1 MKTSPCLRTL
11 SASLVLAFALPAAAL
26 ASSEPAAGNEAAQAR
41 AIVKN
46 ILSDNAR
53 FVRDT
58 KDAHFAGLK
67 KGQQPRATIVTCSD
81 SRVHT
86 HALDKTPDGDLF
98 MVRNIGNQHAT
109 GEGSVEYGV
118 RHLHTPVL
126 MFIGHSACGA
136 VKAAM
141 GGYDGIEPAIK
152 KELDTLKV
160 PGKNAKDDKEVMDS
174 VQANVNSQVASAT
187 QKYAAEMK
195 AGKLTVVGA
204 VYDFRNDYKQGNG
217 RLVVVNING
226 ETDAAKIKQ
235 APVMASK

>member
-1 MKTSPCLRTL
+1 MNQSPRLRSL
-11 SASLVLAFALPAAAL
+11 SVALVLALAIPAAAQ
-26 ASSEPAAGNEAAQAR
+26 ASTEASTGNEAAQAR

-46 ILSDNAR
+46 LLKDNAH
-53 FVRDT
+53 FVREM
-58 KDAHFAGLK
+58 KEGHFAGLK

-98 MVRNIGNQHAT
+98 MIRNIGNQHAT

-136 VKAAM
+136 VKAVM
-141 GGYDGIEPAIK
+141 GGYEGIEPAIK
-152 KELDTLKV
+152 KELDTLQV
-160 PGKNAKDDKEVMDS
+160 PGKNTKDDKEVMDS
-174 VQANVNSQVASAT
+174 VQANVNSQVANAM
-187 QKYAAEMK
+187 QKYAPEMK

-204 VYDFRNDYKQGNG
+204 VYDFRNDYKQGN
-217 RLVVVNING
+217 
-226 ETDAAKIKQ
+226 
-235 APVMASK
+235 

>member
-1 MKTSPCLRTL
+1 MQVSRCL
-11 SASLVLAFALPAAAL
+11 SSLTAALLFACAIPATAFANAEAAT
-26 ASSEPAAGNEAAQAR
+26 GNEAAQAR

-46 ILSDNAR
+46 ILTDNGR
-53 FVRDT
+53 FVHDM
-58 KDAHFAGLK
+58 KESHFAGLK

-98 MVRNIGNQHAT
+98 MIRNIGNQHAT

-126 MFIGHSACGA
+126 MFIGHSSCGA
-136 VKAAM
+136 VKAVM
-141 GGYDGIEPAIK
+141 GGYEGIEPAIK
-152 KELDTLKV
+152 KELDTLQV
-160 PGKNAKDDKEVMDS
+160 PGRNAKDDKEVMDS
-174 VQANVNSQVASAT
+174 VQANVNSQVASAM
-187 QKYAAEMK
+187 QKYAAEMQ

-226 ETDAAKIKQ
+226 ETDAGKIKQ
-235 APVMASK
+235 APVMSSK